1 MHKADNIKTPLLNSE
16 DQSIPLGIEIPN
28 PEENNIPSRRSTQ
41 THRVTPRQRENSDEV
56 CECDC
61 GEMCIDCVTCLFLST
76 ITIVAIALLLLIF
89 L

>member
-41 THRVTPRQRENSDEV
+41 THRVTPRQRENSD
-56 CECDC
+56 
-61 GEMCIDCVTCLFLST
+61 
-76 ITIVAIALLLLIF
+76 
-89 L
+89 

>member
-16 DQSIPLGIEIPN
+16 DPSIPLGIEIPN
-28 PEENNIPSRRSTQ
+28 PEENNIPPHRSTQ
-41 THRVTPRQRENSDEV
+41 THRMTPRERETSDED
-56 CECDC
+56 CDC